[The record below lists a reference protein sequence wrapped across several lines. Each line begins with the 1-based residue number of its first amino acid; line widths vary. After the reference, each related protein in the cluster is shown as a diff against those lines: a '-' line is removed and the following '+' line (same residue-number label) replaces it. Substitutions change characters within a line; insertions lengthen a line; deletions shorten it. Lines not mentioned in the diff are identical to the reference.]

1 MTLKTIACA
10 VALSLTPALAFAGC
24 GGHEKQSQSC
34 APGSVW
40 DAVSQSC
47 VEAASS

>member
-1 MTLKTIACA
+1 MKFKTIACA
-10 VALSLTPALAFAGC
+10 LALSLSPALAFAGC
-24 GGHEKQSQSC
+24 VGHEKQSQSC

-47 VEAASS
+47 VESASS